1 MTSASDKSNTL
12 LFFTQITSLH
22 FLRHEVKNVHI
33 VLVIIASYII
43 FFKILD
49 SNQLV
54 GYVYKYYIIILVFP
68 LAFLPVESESI
79 VWILAEKVLG
89 GLTTLPL
96 ILKFAILPP
105 SYFPITGLT
114 PVCFSIFFISSST
127 TVAKVAR
134 STLRFTSVLV
144 GVGLSPPPLPG
155 RFNNINRMR

>member
-68 LAFLPVESESI
+68 KQNHFQEEFLGVLI
-79 VWILAEKVLG
+79 V
-89 GLTTLPL
+89 TPL
-96 ILKFAILPP
+96 IFKYPAILPP

>member
-54 GYVYKYYIIILVFP
+54 GYVYKYYIIILVSPKQNHFQEE
-68 LAFLPVESESI
+68 FLGVLI
-79 VWILAEKVLG
+79 V
-89 GLTTLPL
+89 TPL
-96 ILKFAILPP
+96 IFKYPAILPP

-114 PVCFSIFFISSST
+114 PVCFSIFLNSSNIT
-127 TVAKVAR
+127 FANVAR
-134 STLRFTSVLV
+134 SSFRLISVFV
-144 GVGLSPPPLPG
+144 GV
-155 RFNNINRMR
+155 